1 MLYFVTLQICWQNN
15 ATSKINKGTTVSFF
29 GLWVLFRVQDGFLIV
44 YNYYLFSLNSRKIH
58 CFFCFQTLASYSV
71 GKDSETKSKQHIKS
85 ENICIVS
92 CLHWF
97 IFIKPSK
104 ACFLSLLLWFEK
116 QTYVPPSLQNLQST
130 KKHDLASIPF
140 PPTPCSTVN
149 KKAEAL
155 KSIFFFPSSGGIQVL
170 WYIL

>member
-15 ATSKINKGTTVSFF
+15 ATSKIIKGTTVSFF

-97 IFIKPSK
+97 IVIKPSK

-116 QTYVPPSLQNLQST
+116 QSYVCLFPPPSKTFNQQRNMILLPSLSPPHQAVLST
-130 KKHDLASIPF
+130 KK
-140 PPTPCSTVN
+140 
-149 KKAEAL
+149 L
-155 KSIFFFPSSGGIQVL
+155 KH
-170 WYIL
+170 